1 MLYSGNQ
8 IQKLNRGLTHV
19 MTVIVHMG
27 GVREEPLA
35 VSWNTSELDWYDT
48 LDLLHFQSLCSV
60 NEKKL
65 KHLKMLE
72 IEQFLG
78 ISWLVEVPYTNYGQQ
93 WIQKNW
99 KLPASNCKQFISNK
113 KPCKYVFGWNL
124 AKKSVLLTE
133 LISHHLKTCCY
144 FKTFVRLEL
153 KSF

>member
-1 MLYSGNQ
+1 M
-8 IQKLNRGLTHV
+8 

-93 WIQKNW
+93 
-99 KLPASNCKQFISNK
+99 
-113 KPCKYVFGWNL
+113 
-124 AKKSVLLTE
+124 
-133 LISHHLKTCCY
+133 
-144 FKTFVRLEL
+144 
-153 KSF
+153 